1 MSQFVEFVESQVKSS
16 EKLRDRILAA
26 VFDDEVPMSSVD
38 DDLEAAD
45 VRVVGYDRVQH
56 IVTTQ
61 LRVPWTGTLAIDDE
75 GEMTESGVVTGT
87 VRFKHRGRA
96 LELVGVHLEVAYD
109 TLFTAGEEG

>member
-1 MSQFVEFVESQVKSS
+1 MSQFAEFVESQVKSS

-45 VRVVGYDRVQH
+45 VHVVGYDRVKRV
-56 IVTTQ
+56 VTTQ

-75 GEMTESGVVTGT
+75 GEMTESGVVTGM
-87 VRFKHRGRA
+87 VQFKHRGRA
-96 LELVGVHLEVAYD
+96 LELVGVHLDVVYD
-109 TLFTAGEEG
+109 TLFTAGEED